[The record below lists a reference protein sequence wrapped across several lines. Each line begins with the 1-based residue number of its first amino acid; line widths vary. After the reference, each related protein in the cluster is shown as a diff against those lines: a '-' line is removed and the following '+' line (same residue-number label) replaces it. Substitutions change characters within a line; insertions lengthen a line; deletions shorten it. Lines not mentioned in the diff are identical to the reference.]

1 MPLMLWHGVPCLKG
15 VTPQSKDAGR
25 LQALWQPY
33 PTSREPERDKAVGP
47 PPRSLSSL
55 TVILP
60 MPASRHPSP
69 LGNMHQLHPT
79 LPRVNLTAPPPR
91 ARTLMLHRTV
101 KVTHGGQFPNT
112 NLQCHHASLQRSQRP
127 VPPASATPATAAAGC
142 GRGGLDPGCQVL
154 QAGSK
159 RCGQCCGV
167 GLRSGQAGGESGEA
181 VRHCLRWSDSGG
193 WEFRYTYD

>member
-101 KVTHGGQFPNT
+101 KVTHGGPVPQHQPAVPPCQPPALSEARPT
-112 NLQCHHASLQRSQRP
+112 RQRHTRHRRRRLWPRWPRPWMSGPPGGQQALRPVLWSGTPQRP
-127 VPPASATPATAAAGC
+127 GGRRV
-142 GRGGLDPGCQVL
+142 GRGCPPLPEVV
-154 QAGSK
+154 
-159 RCGQCCGV
+159 GQ
-167 GLRSGQAGGESGEA
+167 
-181 VRHCLRWSDSGG
+181 RWLGISLHI
-193 WEFRYTYD
+193 